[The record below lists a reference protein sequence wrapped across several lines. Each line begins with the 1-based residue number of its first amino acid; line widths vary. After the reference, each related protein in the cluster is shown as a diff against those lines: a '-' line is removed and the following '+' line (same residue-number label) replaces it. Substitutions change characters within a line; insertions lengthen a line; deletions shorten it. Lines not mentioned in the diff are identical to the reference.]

1 MRNTVRNSL
10 RFLCWVGIKIYV
22 DLKLFE
28 KNSNKTTKKCNKMW
42 MQKKKK
48 KGSCSSILVFSFK
61 YTVVSAIWKC
71 RFQVYSLIFNP
82 ARKPF
87 CLVPLCWLLYTQLSR
102 RLMKLKFN
110 SHSLWIRCKTGEW
123 SGCYLQ
129 LTSVLVCSFTVFFC
143 EECFSVTRI
152 S

>member
-1 MRNTVRNSL
+1 MWIWNCL
-10 RFLCWVGIKIYV
+10 RKTAS
-22 DLKLFE
+22 KQQ
-28 KNSNKTTKKCNKMW
+28 KNATKCECK
-42 MQKKKK
+42 KKKK

-143 EECFSVTRI
+143 EECFSVIRI